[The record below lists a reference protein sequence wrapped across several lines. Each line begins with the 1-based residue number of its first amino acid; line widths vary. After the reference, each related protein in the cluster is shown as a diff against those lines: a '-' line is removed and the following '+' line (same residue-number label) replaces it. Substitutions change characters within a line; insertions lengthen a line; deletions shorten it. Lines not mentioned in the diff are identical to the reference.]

1 MNRSIAT
8 LRIIQLSIL
17 SLFLVSF
24 SSIEVYAQFWK
35 KDGKDAAKEKE
46 KPDSDKKAPVEPP
59 KKTSPEDQEAKAAAS
74 VAAGTTCCGFG
85 LVTTFLLGVVCFLF
99 YFLPTFVGFFRKH
112 PNMTPILIVNIFLG
126 WTLVG
131 YVVALAWAFTAQEE
145 PKTYRRKRY
154 RDEDDDE

>member
-24 SSIEVYAQFWK
+24 SSIEVYAQLK
-35 KDGKDAAKEKE
+35 KDGKK
-46 KPDSDKKAPVEPP
+46 DSTETPKKASAPAGADP
-59 KKTSPEDQEAKAAAS
+59 EAKAAG
-74 VAAGTTCCGFG
+74 VAATTSCCGFG
-85 LVTTFLLGVVCFLF
+85 LFTGILFAIVGFLF

-154 RDEDDDE
+154 RDEDDDDE